1 MFDTLLDRRVQNST
15 LAESLLPGSVST
27 FSSELIMRK
36 ATAHVMTVIVLA
48 VALAGC
54 GQTRGT
60 RAVTGGLIGAGGGAA
75 VGAATGLGAGKGAL
89 IGGGVGAAGGA
100 LTGH

>member
-1 MFDTLLDRRVQNST
+1 LEFD
-15 LAESLLPGSVST
+15 
-27 FSSELIMRK
+27 MHK
-36 ATAHVMTVIVLA
+36 ATVHVMTVIVLA

-60 RAVTGGLIGAGGGAA
+60 RAVTGGLLGAGGGAA
-75 VGAATGLGAGKGAL
+75 VGGATGVGAGKGAL

-100 LTGH
+100 LTGR